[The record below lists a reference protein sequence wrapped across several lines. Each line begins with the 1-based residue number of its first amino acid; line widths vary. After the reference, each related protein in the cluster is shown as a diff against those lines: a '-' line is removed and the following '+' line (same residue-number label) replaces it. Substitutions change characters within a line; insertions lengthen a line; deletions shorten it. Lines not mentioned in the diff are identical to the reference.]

1 MAAKGVLVLPVWLQS
16 CNRPVMPGSDR
27 DTQIHPDDFEL
38 NEVTVAQLRAQ
49 FKSGRATSANITK
62 LYLDRISAVDHSG
75 PQLRSVIEINPDAMA
90 DAVAMDKEM
99 AEGKDRGLLHGMPV
113 LVKDNVDI
121 AGKMLNTAGS
131 IAMEGNVPKRDAFI
145 IKKLREAGA
154 VILGKTNL
162 SEWANFRSS
171 QSSSGWSSR
180 GGQTRNPYELSRNPC
195 GSSSGSG
202 AAVSAN
208 LCVVAI
214 GTETNG
220 SIVCPASMNG
230 VVGIKPTVGLWSRTG
245 IIPISAT
252 QDTAGPMARTVADAA
267 AMLGLLAATD
277 EADSATALSNDK
289 KHDDY
294 TAFLNPEGLKGKRI
308 GIERSYLKRNEKVD
322 VLFASAINALTESG
336 AEVVEVDFLE
346 LMKGVG
352 SDEYTLLLYEFKDG
366 LNRYLSTANGKVKTL
381 EQLIAFNEQHRDAA
395 MPIFGQNIL
404 VESQSKGGLTDEAY
418 LKALKNV
425 VNTSRGA
432 IDETLKKFGLH
443 AICGPSYGP
452 AGCTDHVNGNY
463 STGYGFSGPAAMAGY
478 PHITVPCGFV
488 SGLPVGLSFF
498 AEAWSEPK
506 LIEMAYAFEQKTKVR
521 RPPNMVGAQD

>member
-1 MAAKGVLVLPVWLQS
+1 
-16 CNRPVMPGSDR
+16 MPGSDR
-27 DTQIHPDDFEL
+27 DTQVHPDDFEL
-38 NEVTVAQLRAQ
+38 NEITVAQLRAQ
-49 FKSGRATSANITK
+49 FKSGRRTSAEVTK
-62 LYLDRISAVDHSG
+62 LYLDRISKIDHAG
-75 PQLRSVIEINPDAMA
+75 PQLKSVIEVNPDALV
-90 DAVAMDKEM
+90 DAAAMDKEI
-99 AEGKDRGLLHGMPV
+99 AEGKDRGLLHGVPV

-121 AGKMLNTAGS
+121 AGKMMNTAGS
-131 IAMEGNVPKRDAFI
+131 IAMEGNYPQQDAFI

-195 GSSSGSG
+195 GSSSGS
-202 AAVSAN
+202 AASVSAN
-208 LCVVAI
+208 LCALAI

-220 SIVCPASMNG
+220 SIVCPSSMNG
-230 VVGIKPTVGLWSRTG
+230 IVGIKPTVGLWSRSG

-252 QDTAGPMARTVADAA
+252 QDTAGPMARSVADAA
-267 AMLGLLAATD
+267 AMLGVLAGTD
-277 EADSATALSNDK
+277 EKDSATVLSDQK
-289 KHDDY
+289 KHADY
-294 TAFLNPEGLKGKRI
+294 TAFLNLEGLRGKRI
-308 GIERSYLKRNEKVD
+308 GLERSYLKRNEKVD
-322 VLFASAINALTESG
+322 VLFAEAIASIKDCG

-346 LMKGVG
+346 LMKGIG
-352 SDEYTLLLYEFKDG
+352 SDEYTVLLYEFKDG
-366 LNRYLSTANGKVKTL
+366 LNRYLSNAKGKVKSL
-381 EQLIAFNEQHRDAA
+381 EELIAYNEQHRESA

-404 VESQSKGGLTDEAY
+404 AESQSKGGLTDEAY

-432 IDETLKKFGLH
+432 IDDTIKKFGLH

-498 AEAWSEPK
+498 AGAWMEPQ
-506 LIEMAYAFEQKTKVR
+506 LIELAYAYEQKTKVR
-521 RPPNMVGAQD
+521 RPPSMVGASA